1 MKALKNEMLNKERYG
16 FEDLLTIMG
25 ILRSDEG
32 CPWDREQTHESIKM
46 DTIEEAYEVIDAINH
61 QDDEHLKEELGD
73 MLLHVVFHSQI
84 AKEDGKYNIEDVING
99 IATKLV
105 RRHPHVFGSVSADSS
120 EEVLKNW
127 EAIKSEEKENPSI
140 SEEMAHITK
149 ALPALIRSRKVQKK
163 AAKVGFD
170 FENIEDAFKKIHEE
184 LDELQVA
191 ITSGDKNAIEDEF
204 GDLLFSQVNISRFL
218 GVNPELALT
227 NATEKFINRF
237 RGIEDMALKQGFKLE
252 DMSLEAMDQLWHAY
266 KSKGDLSS

>member
-1 MKALKNEMLNKERYG
+1 MKKLKEEMAKKERYS
-16 FEDLLTIMG
+16 FDDLLTILK

-46 DTIEEAYEVIDAINH
+46 DTIEEAYEVVDAINH

-84 AKEDGKYNIEDVING
+84 AQDDGKYNIEDVING
-99 IATKLV
+99 IATKMV

-120 EEVLKNW
+120 DEVLKNW

-140 SEEMAHITK
+140 SKEMEAITK

-170 FENIEDAFKKIHEE
+170 FENLEDAFKKIHEE
-184 LDELQVA
+184 LDELHA
-191 ITSGDKNAIEDEF
+191 AMASGDKEAIEDEY
-204 GDLLFSQVNISRFL
+204 GDLLFSNVNISRFL
-218 GVNPELALT
+218 GLNPELALT

-237 RGIEDMALKQGFKLE
+237 RGVEDMAFKQGLKLE
-252 DMSLEAMDQLWHAY
+252 DMSLEAMDQLWQDY
-266 KSKGDLSS
+266 KSMKDL